1 VTDTIAVEVVYALA
15 EKQWLRVLRLAP
27 GSRVRDALEASGL
40 VQELALQEPLH
51 LGVHG
56 RRCAGDT
63 PLITGDRVGSQVW
76 SPARRLRHRGSFS
89 VVNAMIVKYH

>member
-56 RRCAGDT
+56 RRCADDT
-63 PLITGDRVGSQVW
+63 PLITGDRVEIYRELHFDPMES
-76 SPARRLRHRGSFS
+76 RRRRAAKSGRQRGG
-89 VVNAMIVKYH
+89 